1 MKVFAR
7 FFRRGPDAETVLQDY
22 GIVLGTRA
30 PQPGYVADVKSL
42 PHPKPRIKEALV
54 VALRSMQDPHMRS
67 QLKKAYVSLADWQE
81 GVGTTRPG
89 GLWMMQVH
97 AEQDRL
103 KGELQK
109 LDL

>member
-1 MKVFAR
+1 MSVFGK

-30 PQPGYVADVKSL
+30 PQPGYVADVKAL
-42 PHPKPRIKEALV
+42 PHSKPRIKEALV
-54 VALRSMQDPHMRS
+54 VAMRSMQDPHMRS
-67 QLKKAYVSLADWQE
+67 QLRKAYVSLADWQE
-81 GVGTTRPG
+81 GVGLTRPG

-97 AEQDRL
+97 AEQERL
-103 KGELQK
+103 RDELKK

>member
-1 MKVFAR
+1 MSVFGR
-7 FFRRGPDAETVLQDY
+7 FFRRAPDAETVLQDY
-22 GIVLGTRA
+22 GLTLGTRA

-54 VALRSMQDPHMRS
+54 VALRSMQDAHMRS

-89 GLWMMQVH
+89 GLWMVEVQ
-97 AEQDRL
+97 AEQERL
-103 KGELQK
+103 KAELRQ

>member
-1 MKVFAR
+1 MSVLAR
-7 FFRRGPDAETVLQDY
+7 FFRRGPDAEKVLADY

-30 PQPGYVADVKSL
+30 PQPGYVADAKLL

-67 QLKKAYVSLADWQE
+67 QLRKAYVSLADWQE

-89 GLWMMQVH
+89 GLWMMQVQ

-103 KGELQK
+103 KSELQK

>member
-1 MKVFAR
+1 MLGR

-30 PQPGYVADVKSL
+30 PQPGYVADAKAL
-42 PHPKPRIKEALV
+42 PHSKPRIKEAIV
-54 VALRSMQDPHMRS
+54 VAMRSMQDPHMRD
-67 QLKKAYVSLADWQE
+67 QLMKAYVSLADWQE
-81 GVGTTRPG
+81 GVGPTRPG

-103 KGELQK
+103 RDELKK

>member
-1 MKVFAR
+1 MSVFGR
-7 FFRRGPDAETVLQDY
+7 IFRRGPDAETVLQDY
-22 GIVLGTRA
+22 GVVLGRSA
-30 PQPGYVADVKSL
+30 PQPGYVADAKSL

-54 VALRSMQDPHMRS
+54 VAMRSMQDPHMRS

-89 GLWMMQVH
+89 GLWMMQVE
-97 AEQDRL
+97 AEQERL
-103 KGELQK
+103 QNELRA

>member
-1 MKVFAR
+1 MSVFAR
-7 FFRRGPDAETVLQDY
+7 FFRRGPDAETVLADY
-22 GIVLGTRA
+22 GIVLGTAA
-30 PQPGYVADVKSL
+30 PQPGYVADVKAL

-81 GVGTTRPG
+81 GVGGTRPG
-89 GLWMMQVH
+89 GLWMMQVE
-97 AEQDRL
+97 AEQARL
-103 KGELQK
+103 KAELQK